1 MQSLTT
7 LFDPSSTVHKFY
19 PTTCP
24 DWWIQANAVCN
35 SCFVLALGESYSG
48 GIAQAARCFPNEVLT
63 VMALLSANA
72 VVLDD
77 GLAEGIAHLID

>member
-19 PTTCP
+19 PTACP
-24 DWWIQANAVCN
+24 DWWIQANAVSN

-48 GIAQAARCFPNEVLT
+48 SVAQSTCCFPNESLM

-72 VVLDD
+72 VVLDN